1 MNFRLR
7 SSMHPVRFHNRFHVK
22 THNSPHDSTNS
33 ARVVIK
39 RFVST
44 KTLCYAPA
52 TKQKTGWVV
61 SQMAKFAGWKNRL
74 AGWFVDRE
82 FFMRSNG
89 QVRFIKISAKLQR
102 RVAGAIAGVVGI
114 WLVVTLGMMINQVS
128 VSAERMMLS
137 AKQEKIETAEERV
150 AKYRNDMDAVASD
163 LEARQKVM
171 ESAFEEHFGDMPA
184 ADAAAPAQSETA
196 ETAKKIGLAVPEA
209 AQLAQLEARQIA
221 FAERLTQIAVA
232 RSQKAEGAIR
242 QFGLNPDQLA
252 REAKQGMGGPFI
264 PFFGKK
270 QKQVR
275 DPRFTRMLTALERME
290 ALEMALA
297 GIPTSMPAAVGL
309 MSSRFGYRSDP
320 FNGGAAMHAGLDFK
334 GPIGTPILAAADGKI
349 TSAGWQGGYGNCI
362 EITHANGLVTRY
374 AHMSGFTASL
384 GQDVKRGDQIGR
396 MGSTGRSTG
405 SHLHFEVRIN
415 GAAINPLKFL
425 EANPDVLEIQA
436 VAGNRTAGRG
446 TAGA

>member
-1 MNFRLR
+1 
-7 SSMHPVRFHNRFHVK
+7 
-22 THNSPHDSTNS
+22 
-33 ARVVIK
+33 
-39 RFVST
+39 
-44 KTLCYAPA
+44 
-52 TKQKTGWVV
+52 
-61 SQMAKFAGWKNRL
+61 MAKFAGWKNRL

-89 QVRFIKISAKLQR
+89 QVRFIKISARLQR
-102 RVAGAIAGVVGI
+102 RVAGAIAAVVGV
-114 WLVVTLGMMINQVS
+114 WLIVTLGMMINQVS

-150 AKYRNDMDAVASD
+150 AKYRGDMEAVASD

-184 ADAAAPAQSETA
+184 AEAAAPAQGEAA

-221 FAERLTQIAVA
+221 FAERMTQIAVA
-232 RSQKAEGAIR
+232 RSQKAESAIR

-264 PFFGKK
+264 PFFSKK
-270 QKQVR
+270 QKQVH

-290 ALEMALA
+290 AMEMALA

-309 MSSRFGYRSDP
+309 MSSGFGYRSDP
-320 FNGGAAMHAGLDFK
+320 FTGGGAMHAGLDFK
-334 GPIGTPILAAADGKI
+334 GPVGTPILAAADGKV
-349 TSAGWQGGYGNCI
+349 TFAGWQGGYGNCI

-374 AHMSGFTASL
+374 AHMSGFTAEL
-384 GQDVKRGDQIGR
+384 GADVKRGVQIGR

-415 GAAINPLKFL
+415 GSAINPLKFL

-436 VAGNRTAGRG
+436 VAGNRAAGRSG
-446 TAGA
+446 AGA

>member
-1 MNFRLR
+1 
-7 SSMHPVRFHNRFHVK
+7 
-22 THNSPHDSTNS
+22 
-33 ARVVIK
+33 
-39 RFVST
+39 
-44 KTLCYAPA
+44 
-52 TKQKTGWVV
+52 
-61 SQMAKFAGWKNRL
+61 MAKFAGWNNRL

-102 RVAGAIAGVVGI
+102 RVAGAIAGVVGV
-114 WLVVTLGMMINQVS
+114 WLIVTLGMMINQVS

-150 AKYRNDMDAVASD
+150 AKYRDDMEAVASD

-184 ADAAAPAQSETA
+184 AGSATPAKGEAA
-196 ETAKKIGLAVPEA
+196 ETAKRIGLAVPEA

-221 FAERLTQIAVA
+221 FAERMTQIAIA

-252 REAKQGMGGPFI
+252 REAKEGMGGPFI

-270 QKQVR
+270 QKPVR

-290 ALEMALA
+290 ALETALA
-297 GIPTSMPAAVGL
+297 GIPTSMPAAAGL
-309 MSSRFGYRSDP
+309 MSSGFGYRSDP
-320 FNGGAAMHAGLDFK
+320 FNGSGAMHAGLDFK

-349 TSAGWQGGYGNCI
+349 TFAGWQGGYGNCI

-374 AHMSGFTASL
+374 AHMTGFTAAL

-415 GAAINPLKFL
+415 GSAINPLKFL

-436 VAGNRTAGRG
+436 VAGNRSAGRG